1 MEIRP
6 QVLGDTDHVWE
17 LLNAA
22 FADGGRVARL
32 AEALLDSSSRI
43 ALVAEQDGEIVAHL
57 QLSRS
62 WLDAPTRIVD
72 VLVMSP
78 VAVAPRRQRKGVG
91 SRLIKAG
98 MAEAERQGAPLVW
111 LEGDP
116 NLYPPFGFRPGG
128 ERGFRA
134 PSERIPPASF
144 LVATLSA
151 WRPWM
156 VGGLVYPDAFW
167 IHDCVGPPRTARQST
182 D

>member
-6 QVLGDTDHVWE
+6 QVLNDTDHVWE
-17 LLNAA
+17 LLNEA
-22 FADGGRVARL
+22 FADHGRVAGL

-43 ALVAEQDGEIVAHL
+43 ALVAEHDGEVVGHL

-62 WLDAPTRIVD
+62 WLDAPTQLVD

-78 VAVAPRRQRKGVG
+78 VGVAPRWQRQGIG
-91 SRLIKAG
+91 SRLIEAG
-98 MAEAERQGAPLVW
+98 MAEAEGQGAPLVW

-134 PSERIPPASF
+134 PSERIPAEAF
-144 LVATLSA
+144 LVATLRA

-167 IHDCVGPPRTARQST
+167 IHDCVGPPRRSR
-182 D
+182 